1 MIQIRD
7 NTFETNSSSS
17 HSLIITDFDGKYTP
31 EEMMK
36 GIYLWDDDKDRKYQK
51 MYRTDLEFY
60 RSPFSILAT
69 FESKSRYAIASS
81 DGRLVEKVEEI
92 WHKYIPNFSE
102 FKFDMTDDYWDAEI
116 KDWVK
121 VDPPVP
127 DYGGTDDYQIE
138 GWLKSYNVNLED
150 FLTMRRYM
158 VVCDGDEYREWYHI
172 LDSGLFDKSHIIH
185 DSEREYEEKLK
196 EMYGMLEEEN
206 EE

>member
-36 GIYLWDDDKDRKYQK
+36 NIYLWDDKETR
-51 MYRTDLEFY
+51 MYESNLEFY
-60 RSPFSILAT
+60 RSPFSLLAT

-81 DGRLVEKVEEI
+81 DGRLADEVEKI
-92 WHKYIPNFSE
+92 WYKYIPNFNGFE
-102 FKFDMTDDYWDAEI
+102 FDMKTEEYDYDK
-116 KDWVK
+116 KDWVDLDEPK
-121 VDPPVP
+121 PI
-127 DYGGTDDYQIE
+127 YGGTDDYQIE
-138 GWLKSYNVNLED
+138 GWLKSYNVSLED

-172 LDSGLFDKSHIIH
+172 LDSGLVDKSHIVH
-185 DSEREYEEKLK
+185 DSEKEAAEEWKRK
-196 EMYGMLEEEN
+196 YEEEN
-206 EE
+206 KK

>member
-36 GIYLWDDDKDRKYQK
+36 GIYLWNGNKDR
-51 MYRTDLEFY
+51 MYESHLEFY
-60 RSPFSILAT
+60 RSPFSLLAT

-81 DGRLVEKVEEI
+81 NGRLADEVEKI
-92 WHKYIPNFSE
+92 WYKYIPNFNGFE
-102 FKFDMTDDYWDAEI
+102 FDMKTEEYDYDK
-116 KDWVK
+116 KDWVDLDEPK
-121 VDPPVP
+121 PI
-127 DYGGTDDYQIE
+127 YGGTDDYQIE
-138 GWLKSYNVNLED
+138 GWLKSYNVSLED

-172 LDSGLFDKSHIIH
+172 LDSGLVDKSHIVH
-185 DSEREYEEKLK
+185 DSEKEAAEEWKRK
-196 EMYGMLEEEN
+196 YEEEN
-206 EE
+206 KK

>member
-36 GIYLWDDDKDRKYQK
+36 GIYLWEDKETR
-51 MYRTDLEFY
+51 MYESNLEFY
-60 RSPFSILAT
+60 RSPFSLLAT

-81 DGRLVEKVEEI
+81 QGHLADEVEKI
-92 WHKYIPNFSE
+92 WHKYIPNFNG
-102 FKFDMTDDYWDAEI
+102 FKFDMETEEYDYDKKE
-116 KDWVK
+116 WVDLDEPK
-121 VDPPVP
+121 TI
-127 DYGGTDDYQIE
+127 YGGTDDYQIE
-138 GWLKSYNVNLED
+138 GWLKSYNVSLED

-172 LDSGLFDKSHIIH
+172 LDSGLVDKSHIIH
-185 DSEREYEEKLK
+185 DSEREVAEEWKRK
-196 EMYGMLEEEN
+196 FAEEN
-206 EE
+206 EK

>member
-36 GIYLWDDDKDRKYQK
+36 GIYLWEDKETR
-51 MYRTDLEFY
+51 MYESNLEFY
-60 RSPFSILAT
+60 RSPFSLLAT

-81 DGRLVEKVEEI
+81 QGHLADEVEKI
-92 WHKYIPNFSE
+92 WHKYIPNFNG
-102 FKFDMTDDYWDAEI
+102 FKFDMETEEYDYDKKE
-116 KDWVK
+116 WVDLEEPK
-121 VDPPVP
+121 PI
-127 DYGGTDDYQIE
+127 YGGTDDYQIE
-138 GWLKSYNVNLED
+138 GWLKSYNVSLED

-172 LDSGLFDKSHIIH
+172 LDSGLVDKSHIIH
-185 DSEREYEEKLK
+185 DSEK
-196 EMYGMLEEEN
+196 EVAEAWKRKFAEEN
-206 EE
+206 EK

>member
-36 GIYLWDDDKDRKYQK
+36 GIYLWDGNKDR
-51 MYRTDLEFY
+51 MYESHLEFY
-60 RSPFSILAT
+60 RSPFSLLAT

-81 DGRLVEKVEEI
+81 NGRLADEVEKI
-92 WHKYIPNFSE
+92 WYKYIPNFNGFE
-102 FKFDMTDDYWDAEI
+102 FDMKTEEYDYDK
-116 KDWVK
+116 KDWVDLDEPK
-121 VDPPVP
+121 PI
-127 DYGGTDDYQIE
+127 YGGTDDYQIE
-138 GWLKSYNVNLED
+138 GWLKSYNVSLED

-172 LDSGLFDKSHIIH
+172 LDSGLVDKSHIVH
-185 DSEREYEEKLK
+185 DSEKEAAEEWKRK
-196 EMYGMLEEEN
+196 YEEEN
-206 EE
+206 KK

>member
-36 GIYLWDDDKDRKYQK
+36 GIYLWEDKETR
-51 MYRTDLEFY
+51 MYESNLEFY
-60 RSPFSILAT
+60 RSPFSLLAT

-81 DGRLVEKVEEI
+81 QGHLADEVEKI
-92 WHKYIPNFSE
+92 WHKYIPNFNG
-102 FKFDMTDDYWDAEI
+102 FKFDMKTEEYDYDKKE
-116 KDWVK
+116 WVDLDEPK
-121 VDPPVP
+121 TI
-127 DYGGTDDYQIE
+127 YGGTDDYQIE
-138 GWLKSYNVNLED
+138 GWLKSYNVSLED

-172 LDSGLFDKSHIIH
+172 LDSGLVDKSHIIH
-185 DSEREYEEKLK
+185 DSEKEVAEEWKRK
-196 EMYGMLEEEN
+196 YEEEN
-206 EE
+206 KK

>member
-36 GIYLWDDDKDRKYQK
+36 GIYLWEDKETR
-51 MYRTDLEFY
+51 MYESNLEFY
-60 RSPFSILAT
+60 RSPFSLLAT

-81 DGRLVEKVEEI
+81 QGHLADEVEKI
-92 WHKYIPNFSE
+92 WRKYIPNFNG
-102 FKFDMTDDYWDAEI
+102 FKFDMKTEEYDYDKKE
-116 KDWVK
+116 WVDLDEPK
-121 VDPPVP
+121 PI
-127 DYGGTDDYQIE
+127 YGGTDDYQIE
-138 GWLKSYNVNLED
+138 GWLKGYNVSLED

-172 LDSGLFDKSHIIH
+172 LDSGLVDKSHIIH
-185 DSEREYEEKLK
+185 DSEK
-196 EMYGMLEEEN
+196 EVAEAWKRKYEEEN
-206 EE
+206 KK

>member
-36 GIYLWDDDKDRKYQK
+36 GIYLWEDKETR
-51 MYRTDLEFY
+51 MYESNLEFY
-60 RSPFSILAT
+60 RSPFSLLAT

-81 DGRLVEKVEEI
+81 QGHLADEVEKI
-92 WHKYIPNFSE
+92 WYKYIPNFNG
-102 FKFDMTDDYWDAEI
+102 FKFDMKTEEYDYDKKE
-116 KDWVK
+116 WVDLEEPK
-121 VDPPVP
+121 PI
-127 DYGGTDDYQIE
+127 YGGTDDYQIE
-138 GWLKSYNVNLED
+138 GWLKSYNVSLED

-172 LDSGLFDKSHIIH
+172 LDSGLVDKSHIIH
-185 DSEREYEEKLK
+185 DSEREVAEEWKRK
-196 EMYGMLEEEN
+196 FAEEN
-206 EE
+206 EK

>member
-36 GIYLWDDDKDRKYQK
+36 GIYLWGGNKDR
-51 MYRTDLEFY
+51 MYESNLEFY
-60 RSPFSILAT
+60 RSPFSLLAT

-81 DGRLVEKVEEI
+81 NGRLADEVEKI
-92 WHKYIPNFSE
+92 WYKYIPNFNG
-102 FKFDMTDDYWDAEI
+102 FKFDMKTEEYDYDK
-116 KDWVK
+116 KDWVDLDEPK
-121 VDPPVP
+121 PI
-127 DYGGTDDYQIE
+127 YGGTDDYEIE

-158 VVCDGDEYREWYHI
+158 VVCDGDEYRTWYHI
-172 LDSGLFDKSHIIH
+172 LDSGLMDKSHIIH
-185 DSEREYEEKLK
+185 DSEREWQEKLK
-196 EMYGMLEEEN
+196 EMYKDDDKE
-206 EE
+206 

>member
-17 HSLIITDFDGKYTP
+17 HSLIITDFDGKYTS

-36 GIYLWDDDKDRKYQK
+36 GIYLWNDNRERV
-51 MYRTDLEFY
+51 YRSELEFY
-60 RSPFSILAT
+60 RSPFSLLAT

-92 WHKYIPNFSE
+92 WHKYIPNFSG
-102 FKFDMTDDYWDAEI
+102 FRFDMTDDYWDDEI
-116 KDWVK
+116 KNWVEA
-121 VDPPVP
+121 DPPVP

-138 GWLKSYNVNLED
+138 GWLKSYNVSLED
-150 FLTMRRYM
+150 FLTMRRYI

-172 LDSGLFDKSHIIH
+172 LDSGLVDKSHIVH
-185 DSEREYEEKLK
+185 DSEKEAAEEWKRK
-196 EMYGMLEEEN
+196 YEEEN
-206 EE
+206 KK